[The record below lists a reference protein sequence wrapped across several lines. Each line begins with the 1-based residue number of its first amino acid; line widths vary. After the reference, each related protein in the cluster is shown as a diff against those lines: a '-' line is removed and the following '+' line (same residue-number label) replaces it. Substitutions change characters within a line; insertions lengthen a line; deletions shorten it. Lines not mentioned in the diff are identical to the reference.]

1 VSILAKELGFKC
13 SESQLQRVGR
23 EMAKKYRETYQ
34 SDPPKHKQFVGGMCI
49 PINSYM
55 ERDRSMMELV
65 IRSVMAS

>member
-1 VSILAKELGFKC
+1 
-13 SESQLQRVGR
+13 
-23 EMAKKYRETYQ
+23 MAKKYRETYQ

-65 IRSVMAS
+65 IRSVMSS